1 MAESGGYWDVHS
13 VNDMKKIII
22 VILIIL
28 IILTLLV
35 YAISLIKKQSKP
47 QPSPI
52 PQISPQPTA
61 NQQLGSLKII
71 SVYPSPDE
79 LDEVSQGARITVTF
93 DKNIETATFKY
104 TSNPS
109 LEIATDFATNSVIF
123 RPKTFW
129 PLDTKVTITILYAK
143 GDKGGILNNP
153 YQIEFLS
160 PAPTGL

>member
-1 MAESGGYWDVHS
+1 
-13 VNDMKKIII
+13 MKKIII

-35 YAISLIKKQSKP
+35 YVISLIKKQPKL

-61 NQQLGSLKII
+61 SQQPDTSSLQVV
-71 SVYPSPDE
+71 SVYPLPDK
-79 LDEVSQGARITVTF
+79 LDKVSQGTRITVTF
-93 DKNIETATFKY
+93 DQNIDTATFKY
-104 TSNPS
+104 TSNPP
-109 LEIATDFATNSVIF
+109 LEIATDFSTNSVIF

-129 PLDTKVTITILYAK
+129 PLDTKITITILYAK
-143 GDKGGILNNP
+143 GDKGGILDSP
-153 YQIEFLS
+153 YRIEFTS